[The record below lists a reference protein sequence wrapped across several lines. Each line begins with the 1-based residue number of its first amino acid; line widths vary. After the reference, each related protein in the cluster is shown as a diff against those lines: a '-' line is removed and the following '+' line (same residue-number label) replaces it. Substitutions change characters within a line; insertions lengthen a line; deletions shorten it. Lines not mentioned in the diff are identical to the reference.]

1 MSFYSYHCFH
11 FAPVICLQV
20 WEDNWVTPRP
30 KCFAGGENEKDD
42 ELWIQ
47 DLIIYSCERRREKLR
62 SYSSRLKRPE
72 CCFFF
77 LFPRLHAPDTRH
89 PAQLVSHTHT
99 QQCVVL
105 LCHLATC
112 LATVPLLSKQKH
124 VMISGCD
131 LFLKEGIHM

>member
-72 CCFFF
+72 CCFFSF
-77 LFPRLHAPDTRH
+77 S
-89 PAQLVSHTHT
+89 PACMLLIHGTQLNSFHTHT
-99 QQCVVL
+99 HTTMCCV
-105 LCHLATC
+105 T
-112 LATVPLLSKQKH
+112 LSLSN
-124 VMISGCD
+124 MSGNSAPAEQTEARYD
-131 LFLKEGIHM
+131 FRL